1 MEPSSAP
8 EKPLP
13 EQPFPS
19 GRRHPIQEAA
29 LGLGIFLLVLGIFF
43 AVQSLVF
50 VKQIYKLEPSLS
62 GQRIDFSVLDD
73 PAFRDK
79 VELYSL
85 NGNVIAQAGLWSG
98 LVGLALLLLLAWLW
112 KRDRISDLLGLKIPT
127 VKATL
132 KWIGVFFLLAA
143 ALEGLAYFLPAFRT
157 EFMEQVM
164 ATSTDRWSM
173 ILGVGIMAPLFE
185 EFLLRGLAYG
195 SLRFVMDK
203 HYAIAITAGLFTIMH
218 LQYEVLV
225 MLMILPIG
233 VVLGYARA
241 NSGSIWV
248 PVLLHMLNNLAS
260 IYLPQWG

>member
-1 MEPSSAP
+1 MEPLSAP
-8 EKPLP
+8 EKPSP

-19 GRRHPIQEAA
+19 GRRHPLQEAA

-50 VKQIYKLEPSLS
+50 VQQIYKLEPSLS
-62 GQRIDFSVLDD
+62 GQRIDFSVIED

-79 VELYSL
+79 VDLYAQ
-85 NGNVIAQAGLWSG
+85 NGDVIAQASLWSG
-98 LVGLALLLLLAWLW
+98 LAGLVLLLLFAWLW
-112 KRDRISDLLGLKIPT
+112 KREKLADLLGLKVPT
-127 VKATL
+127 VKQLLTWVGIFA
-132 KWIGVFFLLAA
+132 LLAA
-143 ALEGLAYFLPAFRT
+143 ALEGLAYLSPAFRT
-157 EFMEQVM
+157 AFMEQVM
-164 ATSTDRWSM
+164 ATSTDRWSI

-225 MLMILPIG
+225 MLLILPIG

-241 NSGSIWV
+241 NTGSIWV
-248 PVLLHMLNNLAS
+248 PVLLHMMNNLAS
-260 IYLPQWG
+260 IFLPQWG